1 MKNINKFVCMVAAF
15 ISILVL
21 SGCGKSVVLQDDMSG
36 YVNGMK
42 LVDLRDAGSYYAN
55 GEKMAAL
62 YSTAMDTLWNL
73 DTDSSDKVAFVGQK
87 TSWSLKGSYYE
98 QAEKEEDVEAVY
110 IGDMKDEK
118 PDGYGVLFDTDACL
132 KYIGHFK
139 KGRMDGY
146 GVQITLYHGIYVI
159 EYEGEISSGKIANGT
174 TIVPFDL
181 SMVDAHDDGVT
192 VESGNLRTVDALF
205 EKIPDDEVI
214 YYAIRLIPEYIGEV
228 KGEEFE
234 GQGVRYELD
243 GSVWQKGKFRD
254 GYCVSEE

>member
-98 QAEKEEDVEAVY
+98 QAVY
-110 IGDMKDEK
+110 WAFQKRK
-118 PDGYGVLFDTDACL
+118 N
-132 KYIGHFK
+132 
-139 KGRMDGY
+139 GRVWSSDY
-146 GVQITLYHGIYVI
+146 TL
-159 EYEGEISSGKIANGT
+159 SW
-174 TIVPFDL
+174 
-181 SMVDAHDDGVT
+181 
-192 VESGNLRTVDALF
+192 NLCDRV
-205 EKIPDDEVI
+205 
-214 YYAIRLIPEYIGEV
+214 
-228 KGEEFE
+228 
-234 GQGVRYELD
+234 
-243 GSVWQKGKFRD
+243 
-254 GYCVSEE
+254 